1 MESKGE
7 ALLVGAGRHD
17 GGGQTEQEQQD
28 MLVERLEWF
37 MEIGDRKVREGG
49 AIVATCE
56 CECAPL
62 TVFTLW

>member
-17 GGGQTEQEQQD
+17 GAGQTEQEQQD

-49 AIVATCE
+49 AIATCE

>member
-1 MESKGE
+1 
-7 ALLVGAGRHD
+7 
-17 GGGQTEQEQQD
+17 

-49 AIVATCE
+49 AIATCE